1 MVYYFFAMPREA
13 EQLDVENKFVIGI
26 NATDVPKTTIDDI
39 IINIGYCGATPDI
52 RVGTIVE
59 PSVVCDV
66 KSGDS
71 RKIDK
76 IFGCE
81 DIKCYT
87 SDSFVTEAIESARN
101 IYDMELYKLA
111 KRPHRKIYSLK
122 IVSDNLS
129 ESDCEKYNDQAA
141 WAEIKKILE
150 KYKNE
155 IIQY

>member
-1 MVYYFFAMPREA
+1 MPREA
-13 EQLDVENKFVIGI
+13 EQLDVENKVVIGI
-26 NATDVPKTTIDDI
+26 NAVDAPRTTIDDI
-39 IINIGYCGATPDI
+39 IVNIGYCGATSDI
-52 RVGTIVE
+52 KVGTIVE
-59 PSVVCDV
+59 PSVVYDA

-71 RKIDK
+71 IAIDK

-81 DIKCYT
+81 DIKCFT
-87 SDSFVTEAIESARN
+87 SDNFVTEPIEEAKN

-122 IVSDNLS
+122 IVSDNLN
-129 ESDCEKYNDQAA
+129 ESDCENYNDQEA

-150 KYKNE
+150 KYKDE